1 MISTGHHQPFVKAG
15 KTPFPS
21 RILIETGAACNLK
34 CRVCPTGIG
43 KLNIKPVF
51 LLFDTFK
58 AIIKKI
64 PTLRKVGFFNWG
76 EPFLN
81 RDIFKMIHYA
91 HERNIYSYVHTNF
104 SFKKDEDFFAQII
117 RSGMNELVVSLD
129 GGSQRSYSRYR
140 VGGNFNLVLA
150 NMKKLAKLKFF
161 FKSCKPKIT
170 WKFIINKFNEH
181 EIAKAYF
188 MAKRMKVHFSI
199 DFIGLSDD
207 LPDVHLE
214 DNIEERKK
222 YWLPKNEQFIRKC
235 YIGKYHYPLFDSI
248 CTQLF
253 TMCVVN
259 SDGAVFPCCWITDK
273 KNAFGNLLKDSM
285 EHVWNNKKYVYSR
298 SLFTKSKKIGLKH
311 RTICAQCNNFLKT
324 AVDV

>member
-1 MISTGHHQPFVKAG
+1 
-15 KTPFPS
+15 
-21 RILIETGAACNLK
+21 
-34 CRVCPTGIG
+34 VCPTGIN

-51 LLFDTFK
+51 MSFNIFK

-81 RDIFKMIHYA
+81 PDIFKMIHYA
-91 HERNIYSYVHTNF
+91 HERGIHSYIHTNL
-104 SFKKDEDFFAQII
+104 SFKKDEDFFARII
-117 RSGMNELVVSLD
+117 RSGADELVVSLD
-129 GGSQRSYSRYR
+129 GGSQRTYSRYR

-150 NMKKLAKLKFF
+150 NMKNIVKLKKE
-161 FKSCKPKIT
+161 FKSTKPKVT

-188 MAKRMKVHFSI
+188 MAKRIKVHFKI
-199 DFIGLSDD
+199 DFMGLSDD
-207 LPDVHLE
+207 LPDVQLE

-222 YWLPKNEQFIRKC
+222 YWLPKNEQFVRKC
-235 YIGKYHYPLFDSI
+235 YIGKYRYPLFDGI

-259 SDGAVFPCCWITDK
+259 SDGAIFPCCWITDER
-273 KNAFGNLLKDSM
+273 NAFGNLLKDSM
-285 EHVWNNKKYVYSR
+285 SHIWNNKKYVYSR
-298 SLFTKSKKIGLKH
+298 SLFTKGKKIRLKH
-311 RTICAQCNNFLKT
+311 RTICAKCNNFLKI
-324 AVDV
+324 AADV